1 MNFLGMQ
8 SLITIV
14 SHMFFILLSFWAL
27 KGIRIEK
34 FIKKNNI
41 GQARVLYLFIS
52 ITVGY
57 TVSTFFIDLILNSQ
71 NLIFL
76 FY

>member
-14 SHMFFILLSFWAL
+14 SQLFFILLSFWAL
-27 KGIRIEK
+27 KGVRIEK
-34 FIKKNNI
+34 MIKKNNI
-41 GQARVLYLFIS
+41 GQARVLYLFVS
-52 ITVGY
+52 ITIGY
-57 TVSTFFIDLILNSQ
+57 AVSTFFMDLILNSK

>member
-1 MNFLGMQ
+1 MNFLGLQ

-14 SHMFFILLSFWAL
+14 SHMFFILLSFWAF
-27 KGIRIEK
+27 KGIRIENL
-34 FIKKNNI
+34 IKKNNI
-41 GQARVLYLFIS
+41 AQARVLYLFVS

-57 TVSTFFIDLILNSQ
+57 TVSTFFMDLILNSQ

>member
-8 SLITIV
+8 SLVTIV
-14 SHMFFILLSFWAL
+14 SYMFFILLSFWAL

-41 GQARVLYLFIS
+41 GQARVLYLFIA

>member
-1 MNFLGMQ
+1 MQ
-8 SLITIV
+8 SLVTIV

-41 GQARVLYLFIS
+41 GQARVLYLFIA

-57 TVSTFFIDLILNSQ
+57 TVSTFFIGLILNSQ

>member
-41 GQARVLYLFIS
+41 GQARVLYLFIA